1 MEKDISTE
9 EKIKETARKIFI
21 EKGFGSTRTREIA
34 EAAGINSALL
44 NYYFRSKEKLFE
56 IIMMESVQEMF
67 AFIFETIQN
76 TSTSLSQK
84 IDSIINHYIDIFLR
98 NPNLPLF
105 VLNEIQSNPER
116 FMQRSAISHDSLISS
131 PFYLELKEHL
141 DKKNI
146 DIIPLHFFVNMISMS
161 ILPVIAKPIVGYLHK
176 MDEEQYIAFIEERRR
191 YIPMW
196 IKSIIKLDE

>member
-9 EKIKETARKIFI
+9 ERIKEAARKIFL
-21 EKGFGSTRTREIA
+21 EKGFGATRTREIA

-67 AFIFETIQN
+67 AFIFEIVQSKTI
-76 TSTSLSQK
+76 TLSQK
-84 IDSIINHYIDIFLR
+84 IDKIISHYIDIFLR

-116 FMQRSAISHDSLISS
+116 FMQRSTIPHDALMIS

-161 ILPVIAKPIVGYLHK
+161 IMPVIAKPIVGYLHK
-176 MDEEQYIAFIEERRR
+176 MNEEQYIDFIEERRKF
-191 YIPMW
+191 IPMW
-196 IKSIIKLDE
+196 VKSTLKLDE